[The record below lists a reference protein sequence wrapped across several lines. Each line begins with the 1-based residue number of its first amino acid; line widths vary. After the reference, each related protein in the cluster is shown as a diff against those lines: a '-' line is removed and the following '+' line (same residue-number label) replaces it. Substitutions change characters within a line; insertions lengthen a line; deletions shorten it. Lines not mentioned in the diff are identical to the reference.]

1 MKEHILYSFRRCPY
15 AIRARWALKVCNT
28 KVEIRE
34 IDLRHKPLVLLERSR
49 SQTVPLLILKEGKLI
64 EESLDIIIWALS
76 NSSKDK
82 LRDFFNEIL
91 REDILNTINENDHIF
106 KYHLDRFKYSS
117 RYDES
122 KKTFHYKQSQKLV
135 DKWNYILS
143 KKRSKKNW
151 LVGEKESIADWCI
164 WPFVRQ
170 FQIACESQKIKGYFQ
185 EPIKSWLNYFKDH
198 KNFDEVM
205 HKYKKW
211 DKGNPIEHFPEF

>member
-122 KKTFHYKQSQKLV
+122 KKNFHYEQSQKLV

-143 KKRSKKNW
+143 KKGSKKNW

-185 EPIKSWLNYFKDH
+185 EPIKSWLNYFKYH

-211 DKGNPIEHFPEF
+211 DSGNPIEHFPEF